1 MRWVQASLAVLEM
14 GTSERQ
20 VRHST
25 SFSGMGSVGLEGL
38 KKEPK
43 MVVGDLG
50 ARFMDGA
57 R

>member
-1 MRWVQASLAVLEM
+1 MRWVQASLAVLEI

-38 KKEPK
+38 KMELK
-43 MVVGDLG
+43 MLVGDLG
-50 ARFMDGA
+50 ARRVEGG

>member
-1 MRWVQASLAVLEM
+1 MRWVQASLAVLEI

-25 SFSGMGSVGLEGL
+25 NFSEMGSVGLEVL
-38 KKEPK
+38 KMELK
-43 MVVGDLG
+43 MLVGDLG
-50 ARFMDGA
+50 ARRVEGA

>member
-25 SFSGMGSVGLEGL
+25 SLSGMGSVGLEGL
-38 KKEPK
+38 KNEPK
-43 MVVGDLG
+43 MLVGDFG
-50 ARFMDGA
+50 ARWVDGA

>member
-1 MRWVQASLAVLEM
+1 MRWVQASLAVLEI

-38 KKEPK
+38 KMELK
-43 MVVGDLG
+43 MLVGDLG
-50 ARFMDGA
+50 ARRVEGA